1 MPVNLSFTRP
11 VCVCVRVCVR
21 LSLSLCDASEL
32 VFHQTSGARGEV
44 RTNHIVVHTRVVL
57 LYLACARVFRV

>member
-1 MPVNLSFTRP
+1 
-11 VCVCVRVCVR
+11 VRVCVR